1 MNPNTLLIQ
10 ANVQNGRHHAEQN
23 KALNTSCSIT
33 HSNCV
38 KPNAK
43 DKTAEMFWKLCCSGQ
58 STQCKDMV
66 RFASWT
72 TVRHHQRRFKNATS
86 LWQAFTALQFR
97 PTSMAGIS
105 PTSNTRTQI

>member
-43 DKTAEMFWKLCCSGQ
+43 DKTAEMF
-58 STQCKDMV
+58 
-66 RFASWT
+66 
-72 TVRHHQRRFKNATS
+72 
-86 LWQAFTALQFR
+86 
-97 PTSMAGIS
+97 
-105 PTSNTRTQI
+105 